1 MSDSPSLRTP
11 NTTAQEGE
19 ALGETMSEP
28 FAAIPLR
35 WGAKPC
41 PYHTFL
47 IWLACLMSGQDG
59 FKGLKAGQVKFSRR
73 DAEIALGQS
82 HSLVTSHTRRAI
94 RDGYLKPQGVYGKH
108 RGEGEVYD
116 CLSDL
121 LSTRNLYS
129 VPRMSQ
135 QATIKVPTKD
145 METLEVTDEKSGQ
158 SPNKVPRSDRINR
171 ETK

>member
-28 FAAIPLR
+28 FAAIPLS

-94 RDGYLKPQGVYGKH
+94 RDGYLKTDWDIKLDTAAMLDECNRVLRPNGALVLFAQDPYTSELITNAHG
-108 RGEGEVYD
+108 
-116 CLSDL
+116 
-121 LSTRNLYS
+121 NLPFSYRY
-129 VPRMSQ
+129 PRY
-135 QATIKVPTKD
+135 
-145 METLEVTDEKSGQ
+145 
-158 SPNKVPRSDRINR
+158 
-171 ETK
+171 